1 MGNIGGY
8 LGLFMGYSILQL
20 PIMLH
25 VFLMKLEKLYHR
37 LNSRVYPKQILSFQ
51 SSAKEDAASISD
63 KQLLMTQMKNFQA
76 SIKSSLSKLD
86 DKVELIQEKLQDLE
100 LRLPNQLFQT

>member
-20 PIMLH
+20 PMMFH
-25 VFLMKLEKLYHR
+25 VFCKKLENWYHR
-37 LNSRVYPKQILSFQ
+37 LKSQGDLTQVVSFQ
-51 SSAKEDAASISD
+51 STTKEDAAKVYD
-63 KQLLMTQMKNFQA
+63 KPEWFTQMQKIEA

-86 DKVELIQEKLQDLE
+86 DKVESIQEKFLKLE
-100 LRLPNQLFQT
+100 LRLQGQ